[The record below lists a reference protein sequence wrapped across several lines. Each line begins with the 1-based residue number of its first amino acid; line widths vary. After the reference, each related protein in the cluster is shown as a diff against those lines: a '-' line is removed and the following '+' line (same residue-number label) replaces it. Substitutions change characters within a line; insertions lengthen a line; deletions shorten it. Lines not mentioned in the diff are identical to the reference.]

1 MDEVTRLAI
10 NSQSDVEDLFE
21 SYVIEELEDED
32 ELSDYLTKI
41 DVVKRDF
48 RRIHSQLKAIEGD
61 EDFQKKYPYY
71 DKDLAT
77 LNTSFK
83 EVSKK
88 LADIRKNRKS
98 ELNDVETQ
106 ICW

>member
-1 MDEVTRLAI
+1 MPRPSRNIPDLDYKVLNSTGVRVPKVRAKGDKMDEVARLAI
-10 NSQSDVEDLFE
+10 NSRSDVEDLFE

-61 EDFQKKYPYY
+61 EDFQKKIS
-71 DKDLAT
+71 L
-77 LNTSFK
+77 L
-83 EVSKK
+83 
-88 LADIRKNRKS
+88 
-98 ELNDVETQ
+98 
-106 ICW
+106 